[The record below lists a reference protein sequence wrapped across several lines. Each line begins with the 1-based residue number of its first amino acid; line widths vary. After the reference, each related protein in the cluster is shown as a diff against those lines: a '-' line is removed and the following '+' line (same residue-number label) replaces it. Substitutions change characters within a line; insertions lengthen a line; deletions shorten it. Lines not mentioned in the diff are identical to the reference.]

1 MDKKTFFVLLGT
13 LFISMLGMNIISPFL
28 PLYARKMGASALQLG
43 FVQAAFSVSGT
54 TTLLFI
60 GRLSDDYG
68 RKSFLAG
75 GLALLS
81 ISSAAFMFASTPLHL
96 IVLRFFQGLGA
107 STFLAISQAYMGDRL
122 QSGSEGR
129 WMGYFN
135 AVLFAGMGSGPLV
148 GGAIT
153 DAYSISVAFLALAA
167 MNALG
172 LLAILFFVR
181 ELPRKRAVR
190 EYQSFL
196 APLKSRIMR
205 GVFSYRMT
213 VGVGTATLMAFVPLF
228 AGLRL
233 GLTSTMIGLMLAA
246 RIPISICQSYT
257 GRMADRWNRRLMV
270 IWGAAIT
277 VVAVLLIPSV
287 AGFWGL
293 LIAYLWVTVGQALG
307 IPAANAYVVR
317 EGRTYGMGASVTM
330 FMMAMY
336 AGNSIGPVVLGGIA
350 DKLGLASAFYA
361 ASLCMAAGL
370 VLFVFLVKSGTDCT
384 HRPEPGSI

>member
-1 MDKKTFFVLLGT
+1 MDKKTFVVLLGA
-13 LFISMLGMNIISPFL
+13 LFVSMLGMNIISPFL
-28 PLYARKMGASALQLG
+28 PLYAREMGASALQLG
-43 FVQAAFSVSGT
+43 LVQAAFSVSGT
-54 TTLLFI
+54 ITLLFI
-60 GRLSDDYG
+60 GRFSDNWG
-68 RKSFLAG
+68 RKPFLVG
-75 GLALLS
+75 GLSVLVL
-81 ISSAAFMFASTPLHL
+81 SSAALMIAATPFHL

-122 QSGSEGR
+122 SSGSEGK

-153 DAYSISVAFLALAA
+153 DASSIGTAFLALTL
-167 MNALG
+167 MNSLG
-172 LLAILFFVR
+172 LFAIILFLR
-181 ELPRKRAVR
+181 EMPRKRAVR

-196 APLKSRIMR
+196 SPLRSLVMR

-213 VGVGTATLMAFVPLF
+213 VGVSTATLMAFVPLF
-228 AGLRL
+228 AGLKL
-233 GLTSTMIGLMLAA
+233 GLNSTMIGLMLAA

-257 GRMADRWNRRLMV
+257 GRMADRWDRRSMV
-270 IWGAAIT
+270 IWGGLIT

-287 AGFWGL
+287 GGFWTL

-307 IPAANAYVVR
+307 IPAANAYVVQ

-336 AGNSIGPVVLGGIA
+336 AGNSIGPVVLGGIV
-350 DKLGLASAFYA
+350 DRLGLESAFYA
-361 ASLCMAAGL
+361 ASICMAAG
-370 VLFVFLVKSGTDCT
+370 VILFGLLVKSDSNSAD
-384 HRPEPGSI
+384 HSEPRSA